1 MQTNS
6 SSNAELLTE
15 IATLKAALHSSEEF
29 VRRQYDMLDA
39 LFVNSPA
46 AIALLRL
53 SDGCFV
59 DVNAQWK
66 KLTGYDW
73 KTVVGHSPL
82 AINMWQNS
90 SACDAALAYLSHAD
104 GERMLEIPFLT
115 HDARL
120 LQLQLEGSPMV
131 IAGDLHAVVYFADV
145 TAKREAQR
153 AMEGSEQALQNAN
166 EDLRSQ
172 LELYE
177 LTESLGRVGHWT
189 LEQGDKHPQWS
200 KALKSLTMPEHGAL
214 SLSEAIARVHED
226 NRATLLQAMK
236 DMNGTLV
243 EYRWNRFDDQT
254 RWLRSRMHRHFKRD
268 GSFVD
273 FGVIQDFTEEH
284 LAKQA
289 LQNKLTMVQHLTS
302 RLPQMLFQFTKYGKR
317 NGVFAFVSQ
326 ASETI
331 FGVTAAEAT
340 KNPNTIF
347 SRIHPDDVVATLE
360 TMSSSPL
367 HGATWAHEFRVIGAD
382 GVCKTVFG
390 KAITLLES
398 GGQYVAYGSITDISD
413 HKASQV
419 VLRES
424 EARFRALTELSSD
437 WYWEQDENFRF
448 VRLDGLTV
456 QTGELLGV
464 SVRGKTICDLG
475 ALNKTHSDWDAHSK
489 VLEACLPFKDM
500 ELEFSDAQGQHVWVA
515 LSGAPLLNED
525 GHFKGYRGVGR
536 DISERKQADAKIQR
550 LAFYDALTGLPN
562 RRLLLDRLQQ
572 ALAGTQRERS
582 FGALIFIDLDNFKDL
597 NDTQGHDMGDLLLRQ
612 VAQRLVSNVR
622 ACDTVA
628 RLGGDEFVVM
638 LLDLGHSLE
647 LASERVSRVGN
658 KIKDNLNQVYLL
670 GSLEHHSTPSMGVT
684 IFEDRDQTVDDL
696 LKRADLAMYEAKAAG
711 RNALRFF
718 DPAMQA
724 QVAKRT
730 ALESELR
737 QGLQRNELVLH
748 YQPVV
753 NPEARMVGV
762 EALVRWQHPRRGMV
776 SPIEFIPIAE
786 QTSLILPLGQWV
798 LQAACKQL
806 ALWALQP
813 ELAELTI
820 AVNVS
825 ARQFRHPDF
834 VAQVM
839 GLFEETGANPYRLKI
854 ELTESLLLTD
864 TRDTTRKMTEL
875 QAAGVS
881 FSLDDFGTGYSS
893 LSYLKLLPL
902 QQLKIDQSFVR
913 DILTDPNDA
922 AIARTVLALGQS
934 LGFSVVAEGVET
946 EGQREFLLLNGCNLF
961 QGYLFG
967 RPVPVHDLH
976 LENTQALVA

>member
-1 MQTNS
+1 MQTATLTTEDLL
-6 SSNAELLTE
+6 AEVVS
-15 IATLKAALHSSEEF
+15 LKAALQSSEEF

-39 LFVNSPA
+39 LFVKSPA

-53 SDGCFV
+53 DNGCFV

-66 KLTGYDW
+66 QLIGYDW

-82 AINMWQNS
+82 KIGMWHDEA
-90 SACDAALAYLSHAD
+90 ACDAALDYLTHAD
-104 GERMLEIPFLT
+104 GDRKLEITFTTEDKRSLV
-115 HDARL
+115 
-120 LQLQLEGSPMV
+120 LQLQGSPMS
-131 IAGDLHAVVYFADV
+131 IAGDAHAVVYFSDI

-153 AMEGSEQALQNAN
+153 AVEASEKALQNAN

-172 LELYE
+172 LELYD

-189 LEQGDKHPQWS
+189 LAQGFNEPEWS
-200 KALKSLTMPEHGAL
+200 TALKSLTFPEQGSL
-214 SLSEAIARVHED
+214 SLSEAVGRIHED
-226 NRATLLQAMK
+226 DRASILQAMTNMDGK
-236 DMNGTLV
+236 LV
-243 EYRWNRFDDQT
+243 EYRWNRFDNQT

-268 GSFVD
+268 GSYVD
-273 FGVIQDFTEEH
+273 FGVIQDFTDEQ
-284 LAKQA
+284 LAKEA
-289 LQNKLTMVQHLTS
+289 LEDKLQMVQHLTS
-302 RLPQMLFQFTKYGKR
+302 RLPQMLFQFTKHGKR
-317 NGVFAFVSQ
+317 SGVFAFVSD

-331 FGVTAAEAT
+331 FGVSAAAALKDPNSIFNCIYPEDKEAT
-340 KNPNTIF
+340 FKAMTE
-347 SRIHPDDVVATLE
+347 SA
-360 TMSSSPL
+360 L
-367 HGATWAHEFRVIGAD
+367 HGTTWAHEFRVVGSD
-382 GVCKTVFG
+382 GICKTVFG
-390 KAITLLES
+390 KAITLLEQS
-398 GGQYVAYGSITDISD
+398 GHYVAYGSITDITD
-413 HKASQV
+413 HKASQA

-437 WYWEQDENFRF
+437 WYWEQDDTLRF
-448 VRLDGLTV
+448 VRLDGLTM
-456 QTGELLGV
+456 QASELLGV
-464 SVRGKTICDLG
+464 SVLGKALYQLG
-475 ALNKTHSDWDAHSK
+475 ALNRTVAHWNEHRKLVDAR
-489 VLEACLPFKDM
+489 LPFKDL
-500 ELEFSDAQGQHVWVA
+500 ELQFARDKDQHVWVS
-515 LSGAPLLNED
+515 LSGAPFLDDD
-525 GHFKGYRGVGR
+525 GNFKGYRGVGR
-536 DISERKQADAKIQR
+536 DITGRKKAEAKIER

-562 RRLLLDRLQQ
+562 RRLLLDRLQK
-572 ALAGTQRERS
+572 ALVGTHREKS

-597 NDTQGHDMGDLLLRQ
+597 NDTQGHDMGDVLLRQ

-638 LLDLGHSLE
+638 LLDLGHSRE
-647 LASERVSRVGN
+647 LASERVHRVGK
-658 KIKDNLNQVYLL
+658 KIKDHLNQVYLL
-670 GSLEHHSTPSMGVT
+670 GTLEHHSTPSMGVT

-696 LKRADLAMYEAKAAG
+696 LKRADLAMYEAKNAG

-718 DPAMQA
+718 DPIMQA

-730 ALESELR
+730 ALEADLR
-737 QGLQRNELVLH
+737 QGIVRNELVLH

-776 SPIEFIPIAE
+776 SPIEFIPVAE
-786 QTSLILPLGQWV
+786 QTSLILPLGHWV

-806 ALWALQP
+806 AAWAQQP
-813 ELAELTI
+813 TLEPLTI

-834 VAQVM
+834 VHQVM
-839 GLFEETGANPYRLKI
+839 ALFEETGANPHRLKI

-864 TRDTTRKMTEL
+864 TQDTTRKMTEL

-893 LSYLKLLPL
+893 LSYLKVLPL

-913 DILTDPNDA
+913 DVLTDPNDA

-934 LGFSVVAEGVET
+934 LGYHVVAEGVET
-946 EGQREFLLLNGCNLF
+946 EGQREFLLDNGCNLF

-967 RPVPVHDLH
+967 RPVPVQDLR
-976 LENTQALVA
+976 LETVQTH